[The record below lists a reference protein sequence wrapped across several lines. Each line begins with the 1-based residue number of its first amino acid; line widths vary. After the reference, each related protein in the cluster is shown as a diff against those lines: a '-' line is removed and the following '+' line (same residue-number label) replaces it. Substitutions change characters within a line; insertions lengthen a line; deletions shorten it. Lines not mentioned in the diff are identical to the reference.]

1 MDIKRNEIYQELEFF
16 QDGAKIGE
24 AEVNLRAQEL
34 SRFIIYEPYQNQ
46 GYGTQI
52 LQQLVKD
59 YDLKTLVVKAD
70 NRRARHVYEKC
81 GFKISEVAYYTM
93 TRH

>member
-16 QDGAKIGE
+16 QDGIKIGE
-24 AEVNLRAQEL
+24 AEVNLRTQEL
-34 SRFIIYEPYQNQ
+34 SRFTIYEPYQNQ